1 MILFKKAVALQIWL
15 DKQREKNLK
24 LGFVPTMGALHN
36 GHISLINASKT
47 ANHIT
52 VCSIF
57 VNPTQFNNTVDFDK
71 YPITIKQDILQ
82 LEKAGCD
89 VLFFPSVEEIYPDG
103 LTIEKKYDLGNL
115 EKILEGAFR
124 PGHYQGVCM
133 VVDRLLNIVLP
144 DNLYL
149 GQKDFQQCM
158 VITKLIELI
167 GLKEKIAITICP
179 TLRETD
185 GLAMSSRNMRL
196 DENERQRAPVIFQT
210 LSFIKS
216 NVGKISPSFL
226 RKQAVDMLE
235 KASFKVDYVEIADSV
250 TLKTIEEWNDSKKT
264 IALIAAYDNEIRLID
279 NMILFD

>member
-1 MILFKKAVALQIWL
+1 MILFKKAVALQIWF

-89 VLFFPSVEEIYPDG
+89 VLFLPSIEEIYPDG
-103 LTIEKKYDLGNL
+103 LKIEKKYELGNL

>member
-1 MILFKKAVALQIWL
+1 MILFKKAGALQIWL
-15 DKQREKNLK
+15 DKQREKSLK

-36 GHISLINASKT
+36 GHISLINASKKV
-47 ANHIT
+47 NHIT

-57 VNPTQFNNTVDFDK
+57 VNPTQFNNAADFDK

-89 VLFFPSVEEIYPDG
+89 VLFLPSVEEIYPNG

-133 VVDRLLNIVLP
+133 VVDRLLKIVLP

-167 GLKEKIAITICP
+167 GLKEKVAITICS
-179 TLRETD
+179 TLREKD

-196 DENERQRAPVIFQT
+196 NENERRNAPAIFQT

-216 NVGKISPSFL
+216 NVDKISPSFL

-235 KASFKVDYVEIADSV
+235 EVGFKVDYVEIADSA
-250 TLKTIEEWNDSKKT
+250 TLKTIEDWTDSKKT

-279 NMILFD
+279 NMFLFD

>member
-57 VNPTQFNNTVDFDK
+57 VNPTQFNNTDDFDK

-103 LTIEKKYDLGNL
+103 LKIEKKYELGNL
-115 EKILEGAFR
+115 EKILEGTFR

-167 GLKEKIAITICP
+167 GLKEKITITICP

-196 DENERQRAPVIFQT
+196 DENERQRAPVIFKT

-226 RKQAVDMLE
+226 RRQAVDMLE